1 MLFSNGVAQFV
12 CDNATTMPIIKA
24 ILESADEDDED
35 VVQLSFHFLSSSS
48 ICCQC
53 AHATLKE
60 LI

>member
-12 CDNATTMPIIKA
+12 CDNATTLPIKA
-24 ILESADEDDED
+24 ILESADEDDEN